1 MQGTDLITVSKTEET
16 IDATSGL
23 SLTKAFIGSV
33 NATFTDEGEGL
44 DLGLTT
50 LNLERNAT
58 TAAATGTFTLDIGF
72 TELAGTAVQVPA
84 GQLTA
89 GELNFGTVDEDGIV
103 RYSDGSVQSL
113 PAAINH

>member
-72 TELAGTAVQVPA
+72 TELAGTTAS
-84 GQLTA
+84 LTLVLSMKTA
-89 GELNFGTVDEDGIV
+89 SFVTQTVLYN
-103 RYSDGSVQSL
+103 RYRPLSTTRSPKGRHRQ
-113 PAAINH
+113 